1 MSAFLGDVASAAL
14 PVAIALLLAAAAA
27 CGVLWVE
34 VDGARAQRQARL
46 YLEPLSTWCLIALA
60 VYVVAHITAGGS
72 LLVLFLPLGLAVL
85 AALLRSADETD
96 EPAEGA
102 ATRGARTRAGAV
114 GHPLARPA
122 NPRAASAQEA
132 ERTGADGA
140 NAVAVRVARACSG
153 CGG

>member
-1 MSAFLGDVASAAL
+1 MSAFFADVASAAL
-14 PVAIALLLAAAAA
+14 PVAIALLLAAAVA

-34 VDGARAQRQARL
+34 GDNARVQRHARL

-96 EPAEGA
+96 EPAEEQ
-102 ATRGARTRAGAV
+102 
-114 GHPLARPA
+114 PLTAPAPVPPPAPSGTLWARPT
-122 NPRAASAQEA
+122 NPRDLPS
-132 ERTGADGA
+132 
-140 NAVAVRVARACSG
+140 
-153 CGG
+153 